1 MNPNTPPPS
10 DDDLPDE
17 QALAALYARLPRAEP
32 DPALDAIVLAAAAR
46 ATPPRRRPR
55 WPVAL
60 GSAAVLVLAAGVAW
74 QLRDTPPPIAY
85 TPEAQEAP
93 AGALSV
99 VATPAPVTLPPVQKP
114 ARTARMAERHA
125 APAHHVEARKVV
137 RAPPP
142 SAQPVPLPMP
152 IEAPAPMAPPAPPP
166 PPVPPAPGEVR
177 AYVAA
182 PSLKLDSA
190 PDTRAQAAYAPSEP
204 VATPA
209 PAPMAPAPVLDPDT
223 RVATIRR
230 LLGEGRHDE
239 ALRELKALRHAYP
252 HYDLPQDLRDL
263 ER

>member
-32 DPALDAIVLAAAAR
+32 DPALDAAVLAAAAR

-74 QLRDTPPPIAY
+74 QLRDTPPPVAHA
-85 TPEAQEAP
+85 PAVQEAP

-99 VATPAPVTLPPVQKP
+99 VATPAPVAVPPVQKP
-114 ARTARMAERHA
+114 ARVAERHA
-125 APAHHVEARKVV
+125 APATHVEARKAV
-137 RAPPP
+137 RTPP
-142 SAQPVPLPMP
+142 SVQSMPLPMPAP

-182 PSLKLDSA
+182 PSLKLDSE

-204 VATPA
+204 VAT

>member
-74 QLRDTPPPIAY
+74 QLRDTPPPVAHA
-85 TPEAQEAP
+85 PAVQEAP
-93 AGALSV
+93 TGAPSV
-99 VATPAPVTLPPVQKP
+99 VATPAPVAVPPVQKP
-114 ARTARMAERHA
+114 ARVAERHA
-125 APAHHVEARKVV
+125 AIATHVEARKVV
-137 RAPPP
+137 SVPPP
-142 SAQPVPLPMP
+142 SVQSIPLPMPAP

-166 PPVPPAPGEVR
+166 TPVPPAPGEVR
-177 AYVAA
+177 ADVSA
-182 PSLKLDSA
+182 PSLKLDSE

>member
-74 QLRDTPPPIAY
+74 QLRDTPPRVAS
-85 TPEAQEAP
+85 AP
-93 AGALSV
+93 TVQDEPAAAPSPV
-99 VATPAPVTLPPVQKP
+99 SAPAPVTVPAVQKP
-114 ARTARMAERHA
+114 ARTARVAERHA
-125 APAHHVEARKVV
+125 APATHVEARKAV
-137 RAPPP
+137 RTPP
-142 SAQPVPLPMP
+142 SAQPMPLPL
-152 IEAPAPMAPPAPPP
+152 EAPAPMAPPAPPVP
-166 PPVPPAPGEVR
+166 PAPPAPGEVR
-177 AYVAA
+177 TYVAA

-190 PDTRAQAAYAPSEP
+190 PDTRAQAAYAPAEP
-204 VATPA
+204 VAM
-209 PAPMAPAPVLDPDT
+209 PAPMAPAPALDPDT